1 MLPKQVHIEGIMEQL
16 RKIRDDNSA
25 KTMHM
30 TFEELKAYYKES
42 LLNSEFKHLCKH
54 FGYSEED

>member
-1 MLPKQVHIEGIMEQL
+1 MEQF

-42 LLNSEFKHLCKH
+42 LSDGSFDFKTMK
-54 FGYSEED
+54 FVTKKKDN